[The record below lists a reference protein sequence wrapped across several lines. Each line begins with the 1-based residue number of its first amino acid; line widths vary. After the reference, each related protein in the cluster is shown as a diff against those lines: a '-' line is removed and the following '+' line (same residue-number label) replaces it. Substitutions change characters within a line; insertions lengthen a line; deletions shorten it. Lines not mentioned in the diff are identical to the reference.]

1 MFRNPS
7 IVLTLCVLLIGA
19 AILLGNEMA
28 TREQSETMRR
38 SAALHVETLSR
49 SLRDQIGTEI
59 SALDSTLRT
68 VSLMAR
74 QDGMD
79 VAASRAARMVAAR
92 TGTPAVFFLVDSKGH
107 EVWKSRAFELDTAVM
122 DEHIAAA
129 RNYSGTPHISAA
141 RHHAVSGIW
150 GIYLSLPVL
159 DSNGELIG
167 LAVAVLDAARFVQI
181 YNAMNL
187 GLGGVLRVVH
197 ANGAAIVRVV
207 AGDLSA
213 GPRVDAAVLN
223 EFSALPGE
231 RCGPLDAIDQV
242 GKVERISSYCNVEGY
257 PLVAGIGIGKA
268 TALAPVAADIW
279 RDRLIAI
286 LLVTI
291 LAGGA
296 VFLRVLLARQ
306 QRTQS
311 ELRRS
316 EVQFRAVFEQ
326 ASVGI
331 GIREVSLKPRWISVN
346 QKLCD
351 ILGYS
356 REELLQLTSVDITPT
371 EDFAETNDY
380 NEKIRSSELR
390 SYSRQKRYLRKDGS
404 IVWVDLSVA
413 VVNGTDGKPQYLVS
427 VIHDI
432 SDAVA
437 SRELLKESE
446 ERYRQIFVLTPLP
459 MFLRGEESMKF
470 VDANDACLEMYG
482 YTREEWLKLTVV
494 DVQLPDERRRFEHE
508 VGGLPDGKV
517 ERLHKK
523 HMRKNGEA
531 FDVEIFSYPTR
542 FGTESVRLALVR
554 DITDQLQAE
563 QQLRDSE
570 RRVALALTASG
581 GALFDW
587 DVGSGEVYLSESW
600 SVMLGGE
607 RRETHTTFPE
617 LARLLHPD
625 DQEAQRKATVA
636 LLKTG
641 STPLHTEFR
650 IRNFRGDW
658 IWIESRGSV
667 TERGRDGRA
676 LRIRGTNVDITE
688 RKQVEMA
695 LRERDARLRESEM
708 EIRQLNTDL
717 ERRVEQRTQALAAA
731 NRELESFS
739 YSVSHDL
746 RAPLRT
752 IDGFSQIVL
761 DEYGPKLDAT
771 GRGYLERVRAGSQR
785 MAQLID
791 DLLELA
797 RVTRRE
803 LQVRQCD
810 LTAAVVKSV
819 RELENAEP
827 DRNVRL
833 TVADGMQVIA
843 DPGLLSILLDNL
855 LRNAWKFTS
864 RQAESQIEVGL
875 STTGAETVYFVRD
888 NGVGFDMTYVGKLFG
903 AFQRL
908 HGDSDFQGT
917 GIGLAL
923 VQRVIRRHGGQVW
936 AEAEP
941 GRGATFYFTFPQP
954 VPDLAVA
961 REAKVE
967 T

>member
-1 MFRNPS
+1 
-7 IVLTLCVLLIGA
+7 VLALGVFLTGSALVLS
-19 AILLGNEMA
+19 NEIA
-28 TREQSETMRR
+28 NHEHS
-38 SAALHVETLSR
+38 SAAKRSTALLVETLSR
-49 SLRDQIGTEI
+49 SVRDQIGTEI
-59 SALDSTLRT
+59 SALDSTLRIA
-68 VSLMAR
+68 SLLAR
-74 QDGMD
+74 QEGMD
-79 VAASRAARMVAAR
+79 KAASYATRIVAAR
-92 TGTPAVFFLVDSKGH
+92 TGAPAVFFLLDPEGR
-107 EVWKSRAFELDTAVM
+107 EVWKSRSFSVDTLAIA
-122 DEHIAAA
+122 EHLAAA

-141 RHHAVSGIW
+141 RHHPVSGIW

-159 DSNGELIG
+159 DFNGELTG
-167 LAVAVLDAARFVQI
+167 LAVAVLDAARFIQV
-181 YNAMNL
+181 YNSMNL

-197 ANGAAIVRVV
+197 ADGTAIVRVV
-207 AGDLSA
+207 EGDLSA
-213 GPRVDAAVLN
+213 GSRVEAAVLS
-223 EFSALPGE
+223 EFPALPGE
-231 RCGPLDAIDQV
+231 RCGFLDAIDQAD
-242 GKVERISSYCNVEGY
+242 KVERISSYCNIEGY
-257 PLVAGIGIGKA
+257 ALLAGVGASNA
-268 TALAPVAADIW
+268 TALASVAADIQ
-279 RDRLIAI
+279 RRRLIVIVLI
-286 LLVTI
+286 LI

-296 VFLRVLLARQ
+296 VFLRVLLTRQ

-316 EVQFRAVFEQ
+316 ELRFRAVFEQ

-331 GIREVSLKPRWISVN
+331 GIREVSLNPRWISVN
-346 QKLCD
+346 QKLCE

-356 REELLQLTSVDITPT
+356 REEMLKMTSLDITPT

-380 NEKIRSSELR
+380 NDKIRRSELR
-390 SYSRQKRYLRKDGS
+390 SYSRQKRYLRKDGG

-446 ERYRQIFVLTPLP
+446 ERYRQIFALTPLP

-470 VDANDACLEMYG
+470 VDANDACLRMYG
-482 YTREEWLKLTVV
+482 YTREEWLALTIL
-494 DVQLPDERRRFEHE
+494 DVQVLDERRRLEQE
-508 VGGLPDGKV
+508 VTRLPAGRV
-517 ERLHKK
+517 ERLQKK
-523 HMRKNGEA
+523 HMRKNGDT

-542 FGTESVRLALVR
+542 LGTENVRLTLVR
-554 DITDQLQAE
+554 DITDQLRAE
-563 QQLRDSE
+563 QRLRDSE
-570 RRVALALTASG
+570 RRIALALEASG

-600 SVMLGGE
+600 SVMLGGDS
-607 RRETHTTFPE
+607 RETLTTFPE

-650 IRNFRGDW
+650 VRNLRGDW

-667 TERGRDGRA
+667 TERGSDGRA
-676 LRIRGTNVDITE
+676 LRIRGTNVDIGA
-688 RKQVEMA
+688 RKQVEVA
-695 LRERDARLRESEM
+695 LRERDALLRESEI
-708 EIRQLNTDL
+708 EIRKLNAGL
-717 ERRVEQRTQALAAA
+717 ERRVERRTQALAAA

-761 DEYGPKLDAT
+761 DEYAPKLDAT
-771 GRGYLERVRAGSQR
+771 GRGYLERVREGSQH
-785 MAQLID
+785 MAKLID

-803 LQVRQCD
+803 LQIRACN
-810 LTAAVVKSV
+810 LTAAVGEMV
-819 RELENAEP
+819 RELRNADP
-827 DRNVRL
+827 GRNVRL
-833 TVADGMQVIA
+833 KIADEMQVIA
-843 DPGLLSILLDNL
+843 DPGLLRIVLDNL

-864 RQAESQIEVGL
+864 RQAETHIEVGC
-875 STTGAETVYFVRD
+875 STTGAEPVYFVRD
-888 NGVGFDMTYVGKLFG
+888 NGVGFDMAYVGKLFG

-908 HGDSDFQGT
+908 HSDSEFQGT

-923 VQRVIRRHGGQVW
+923 VQRVIRRHVGEVW

-941 GRGATFYFTFPQP
+941 GHGATFYFTFPQP
-954 VPDLAVA
+954 VADPGVA
-961 REAKVE
+961 PTVRAE